1 MRPVPSPFGWNTS
14 LALVPSQVILSTD
27 EMGRIAPPIFESV
40 GRDGANKPGDVFV
53 IQSLLND
60 RLPQPHSPVPVTGE
74 ADIGTVLAIEAYQAV
89 VLHMLPPTGKV
100 DPGSQTYY
108 ALAARPLL
116 EPPKPGAVGRFGKVP
131 PDVVDAAVASRLKWS
146 VPASITMAQWA
157 VESAWGASMP
167 PGSNNPFGIK
177 ARPGEPAVDSMTRE
191 FEEGQMVTKPQPFR
205 KFEFADR
212 RVRRARPVARDR
224 QPVQEGDGRQGR
236 SGRVRGRADRRLC
249 DRPELRHNPEI
260 RDPHLRLHHQRQVA
274 AEARAIHACQAGLF
288 RLAYHFDVN
297 SPTPPGPKPRHPLNR
312 GRHDERLPDPRTSR
326 ACGAHRARP
335 RRPCG

>member
-1 MRPVPSPFGWNTS
+1 MPPALSRFAWNTS

-27 EMGRIAPPIFESV
+27 EMGRIAPPIFDSV
-40 GRDGANKPGDVFV
+40 GREGANKPGDVFV
-53 IQSLLND
+53 VQSLLND

-100 DPGSQTYY
+100 EPGSQSYY

-131 PDVVDAAVASRLKWS
+131 PDVVEAAVASRLKWS

-157 VESAWGASMP
+157 VESAWGAAMP

-177 ARPGEPAVDSMTRE
+177 ARPGEPAVDAMTKE

-205 KFEFADR
+205 KFDSLADAFDAHGKLLATGNPYKKAMAVKDDPDAFADALTG
-212 RVRRARPVARDR
+212 VYAT
-224 QPVQEGDGRQGR
+224 
-236 SGRVRGRADRRLC
+236 
-249 DRPELRHNPEI
+249 
-260 RDPHLRLHHQRQVA
+260 DPNYGTTLKYV
-274 AEARAIHACQAGLF
+274 IHTYGF
-288 RLAYHFDVN
+288 TVSD
-297 SPTPPGPKPRHPLNR
+297 K
-312 GRHDERLPDPRTSR
+312 
-326 ACGAHRARP
+326 
-335 RRPCG
+335 